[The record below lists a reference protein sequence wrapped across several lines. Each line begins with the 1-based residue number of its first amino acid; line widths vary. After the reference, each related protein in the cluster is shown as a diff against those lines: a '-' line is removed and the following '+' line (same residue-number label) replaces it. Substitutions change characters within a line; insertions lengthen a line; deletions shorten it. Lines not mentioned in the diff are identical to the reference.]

1 MNELLSNCKCAHA
14 FKIHDL
20 TFTMA
25 ECTMLWVEHFGRDCG
40 FVRIHR
46 DVLRG
51 RADVA
56 KPGGGNYGEMVL
68 AVANKVGWHHVI
80 ADVNELR
87 TTKPD
92 YIGGSVYTW
101 GGFCMA

>member
-25 ECTMLWVEHFGRDCG
+25 ECTMLWVEHFGG
-40 FVRIHR
+40 GATVRPYR
-46 DVLRG
+46 
-51 RADVA
+51 
-56 KPGGGNYGEMVL
+56 EMVL

>member
-25 ECTMLWVEHFGRDCG
+25 ECTMLWVEHFG
-40 FVRIHR
+40 
-46 DVLRG
+46 
-51 RADVA
+51 DVA